1 MQGTVPRSETHKPPF
16 IQLILPSLLTFFWLF
31 FSLPALTGHFFNSI
45 DRCVCRT
52 MASTHS
58 LKRNDV
64 EMTVSP
70 SFSTTDKQDDLALA
84 RLGKKAVLKV

>member
-1 MQGTVPRSETHKPPF
+1 
-16 IQLILPSLLTFFWLF
+16 
-31 FSLPALTGHFFNSI
+31 
-45 DRCVCRT
+45 

-58 LKRNDV
+58 MKGNDV

>member
-1 MQGTVPRSETHKPPF
+1 
-16 IQLILPSLLTFFWLF
+16 
-31 FSLPALTGHFFNSI
+31 
-45 DRCVCRT
+45 

-58 LKRNDV
+58 IKGNDV

-70 SFSTTDKQDDLALA
+70 SVSTTDKQDDLALA